1 MKRTQNEKIMQIRIE
16 TLVVGID
23 IGKETHY
30 ARAFD
35 YRGIELGKLLKFSN
49 TAEGFKLLDRWMQ
62 DICKQQGKSEII
74 AGFEPTGHY
83 WFSLGD
89 HLKRQGHKLAIVNP
103 FHVKRTKELD
113 DNSPT
118 KNDRK
123 DPKTIAMLVKDGR
136 YREVYIPDKIYQELR
151 EAVDE
156 RERLQKQLTAI
167 HNRVVRWL
175 DIRFPEFDGVFKK
188 WTGKTALLTLRI
200 YSTPAKVLEAG
211 ADKILATWR
220 TVVKRSVGIK
230 RAQALVKA
238 ATNSI
243 GRTNGHV
250 ASEASLQNL
259 LAEYELYCVQLERL
273 EQLILELL
281 LQVPNAVKLLGIK
294 GVGLVTA
301 TTFVGETGDIHRFE
315 DPRQIQ
321 KLAGFNL
328 VENSSG
334 KHKGKT
340 TISHRGRKRLRH
352 GLFMTMIAILGKNP
366 EFRELHHR
374 NLTREKNPLN
384 KMQSIVA
391 LCGKLIR
398 VFYAI
403 LSKGVDYNPEK
414 MMGDIQQSVKTA
426 A

>member
-1 MKRTQNEKIMQIRIE
+1 MKRTQNEKILQIKNE

-49 TAEGFKLLDRWMQ
+49 TAEGYKLLDQWMK
-62 DICKQQGKSEII
+62 DISNQQGKTDVI

-83 WFSLGD
+83 WFTLGD
-89 HLKRQGHKLAIVNP
+89 HLSRQGHKLAIVNP

-136 YREVYIPDKIYQELR
+136 YREVYIPEDIYQELR
-151 EAVDE
+151 EAVAE
-156 RERLQKQLTAI
+156 RERLQAQLTAV

-175 DIRFPEFDGVFKK
+175 DIRFPEFTGVFKK
-188 WTGKTALLTLRI
+188 WTGKTALLTLQMFP
-200 YSTPAKVLEAG
+200 TPAKVLEAG
-211 ADKILATWR
+211 ADKILTTWR

-243 GRTNGHV
+243 GRTNGHI

-259 LAEYELYCVQLERL
+259 LTEYELYRAQL
-273 EQLILELL
+273 EQLEQLMWELL
-281 LQVPNAVKLLGIK
+281 LKVPNAIKLLGIK

-301 TTFVGETGDIHRFE
+301 TTFVSETGDIHRFE
-315 DPRQIQ
+315 HPRQIQ
-321 KLAGFNL
+321 KLAGCNL

-340 TISHRGRKRLRH
+340 TISRRGRKRLRY
-352 GLFMTMIAILGKNP
+352 GLFMAMIAILGKNP

-414 MMGDIQQSVKTA
+414 MMGDIQQSLKA
-426 A
+426 AA

>member
-1 MKRTQNEKIMQIRIE
+1 MKSTQNEKISQIKFE

-35 YRGIELGKLLKFSN
+35 YRGIELARLLKFSN
-49 TAEGFKLLDRWMQ
+49 TDQGFQRLDQWMR
-62 DICKQQGKSEII
+62 DICKQQEKTEII

-83 WFSLGD
+83 WFVLGD

-136 YREVYIPDKIYQELR
+136 YREVYIPDDIYQELR
-151 EAVDE
+151 EAVSE
-156 RERLQKQLTAI
+156 RERLQEQLTSI
-167 HNRVVRWL
+167 YNRVVRWL
-175 DIRFPEFDGVFKK
+175 DIRFPEFTTVFKD
-188 WTGKTALLTLRI
+188 WRRNAALITLR
-200 YSTPAKVLEAG
+200 SFPTPEKVMEMG
-211 ADKILATWR
+211 VDKIVETWR
-220 TVVKRSVGIK
+220 KQMK
-230 RAQALVKA
+230 RASLKRAEALVKA
-238 ATNSI
+238 ASRSV
-243 GRTNGHV
+243 GRTSGKV

-259 LAEYELYCVQLERL
+259 LAEYDLYCQQYDKQ
-273 EQLILELL
+273 EQLMQDLL
-281 LQVPNAVKLLGIK
+281 MQVPNADKLLDIK
-294 GVGLVTA
+294 GVGLITA
-301 TTFVGETGDIHRFE
+301 ATFVGEVGDISRFQ

-321 KLAGFNL
+321 KLAGLNL

-340 TISHRGRKRLRH
+340 TISRRGRRRLRH
-352 GLFMTMIAILGKNP
+352 SLFFSMIAMLGKNR
-366 EFRELHHR
+366 EFRLLHQR
-374 NLTREKNPLN
+374 NLTRENNPLN
-384 KMQSIVA
+384 KMQSIIA

-398 VFYAI
+398 VFFAI
-403 LSKGVDYNPEK
+403 LTKGVDYSPEK
-414 MMGDIQQSVKTA
+414 MLGDMEQSIRVA

>member
-1 MKRTQNEKIMQIRIE
+1 MNRTQNEKISQIKIE

-35 YRGIELGKLLKFSN
+35 YRGIELAKLLKFSN
-49 TAEGFKLLDRWMQ
+49 AAEGFEHLDRWMQ
-62 DICKQQGKSEII
+62 ETCKQHGKTEVI

-89 HLKRQGHKLAIVNP
+89 HLNHQGHKLAIVNP

-136 YREVYIPDKIYQELR
+136 YREVYIPEGIYQELR
-151 EAVDE
+151 EVVAE
-156 RERLQKQLTAI
+156 RERLQKQLNVI

-175 DIRFPEFDGVFKK
+175 DIRFPEFNGVFKK
-188 WTGKTALLTLRI
+188 WTGKAALQTLREFP
-200 YSTPAKVLEAG
+200 TPAKVLEAG
-211 ADKILATWR
+211 EDKILATWR
-220 TVVKRSVGIK
+220 KVVKRSVGPK

-259 LAEYELYCVQLERL
+259 LAEYDLYRTQHEQL
-273 EQLILELL
+273 EQLMWELL
-281 LQVPNAVKLLGIK
+281 LQVPNADKLLKIK
-294 GVGLVTA
+294 GVGMVTA
-301 TTFVGETGDIHRFE
+301 ATFVGETGDIHRFA

-352 GLFMTMIAILGKNP
+352 GLFMTMIAILGKNQ
-366 EFRELHHR
+366 EFRELHRR

-403 LSKGVDYNPEK
+403 LSKGVDYSAEK
-414 MMGDIQQSVKTA
+414 MMGDMQQSVKVA

>member
-1 MKRTQNEKIMQIRIE
+1 M
-16 TLVVGID
+16 VGID

-35 YRGIELGKLLKFSN
+35 YRGIELAKLLKFNN
-49 TAEGFKLLDRWMQ
+49 TVEGFELLERWMQ
-62 DICKQQGKSEII
+62 DICKQQGKTEVI

-89 HLKRQGHKLAIVNP
+89 HLKCQGHKLAIVNP

-136 YREVYIPDKIYQELR
+136 YREVYIPDDIYQELR
-151 EAVDE
+151 EAVAE
-156 RERLQKQLTAI
+156 RERLQEQLNAI

-175 DIRFPEFDGVFKK
+175 DIRFPEFEGVFKK
-188 WTGKTALLTLRI
+188 WTGKTALLTLRTFP
-200 YSTPAKVLEAG
+200 TPAKVLEAG
-211 ADKILATWR
+211 EDKIPATWR
-220 TVVKRSVGIK
+220 TVVKRSVGKK

-238 ATNSI
+238 ASNSI

-259 LAEYELYCVQLERL
+259 LAEYDLYRAQYERL
-273 EQLILELL
+273 EQLMWELL

-301 TTFVGETGDIHRFE
+301 QPLSAKPGIS
-315 DPRQIQ
+315 
-321 KLAGFNL
+321 AG
-328 VENSSG
+328 S
-334 KHKGKT
+334 KT
-340 TISHRGRKRLRH
+340 RVRY
-352 GLFMTMIAILGKNP
+352 KNWP
-366 EFRELHHR
+366 VS
-374 NLTREKNPLN
+374 TW
-384 KMQSIVA
+384 
-391 LCGKLIR
+391 
-398 VFYAI
+398 
-403 LSKGVDYNPEK
+403 
-414 MMGDIQQSVKTA
+414 
-426 A
+426 

>member
-1 MKRTQNEKIMQIRIE
+1 MKSTQNEKISQIKIE

-35 YRGIELGKLLKFSN
+35 YRGIELAKLLKFSN
-49 TAEGFKLLDRWMQ
+49 TAEGFELLDQWMREV
-62 DICKQQGKSEII
+62 CQQKKKNEII

-83 WFSLGD
+83 WFVLGD

-136 YREVYIPDKIYQELR
+136 YREVYIPDDLYQELR
-151 EAVDE
+151 EVVSE
-156 RERLQKQLTAI
+156 RERLQDQLTSI

-175 DIRFPEFDGVFKK
+175 DIYFPEFQTVFKDWRGNAALGTLRYFSTPEK
-188 WTGKTALLTLRI
+188 IVAAGEIKIGETWRKSMKRAANKRIQALL
-200 YSTPAKVLEAG
+200 KVAN
-211 ADKILATWR
+211 A
-220 TVVKRSVGIK
+220 
-230 RAQALVKA
+230 
-238 ATNSI
+238 SI
-243 GRTNGHV
+243 GRTSGKV
-250 ASEASLQNL
+250 AAEASLQNL
-259 LAEYELYCVQLERL
+259 LAEYDLYRKQYEAL
-273 EQLILELL
+273 EQLMLELL
-281 LQVPNAVKLLGIK
+281 LQVPNAEKLLQIK
-294 GVGLVTA
+294 GVGLITA
-301 TTFVGETGDIHRFE
+301 ATFVGEAGDISRFN

-321 KLAGFNL
+321 KLAGLNL

-340 TISHRGRKRLRH
+340 TISKRGRKRLRH
-352 GLFMTMIAILGKNP
+352 GLFFAMIAILANNP
-366 EFRELHHR
+366 EFRSLHHR

-384 KMQSIVA
+384 KMQSIIA

-398 VFYAI
+398 IFYAL
-403 LSKGVDYNPEK
+403 LSKGADYSPEK
-414 MMGDIQQSVKTA
+414 MIGDIQRTLPQA

>member
-1 MKRTQNEKIMQIRIE
+1 MKSTQNEKISQIKFE

-35 YRGIELGKLLKFSN
+35 YRGIELARLLKFSN
-49 TAEGFKLLDRWMQ
+49 TDQGFQRLEQWMR
-62 DICKQQGKSEII
+62 DICKQQEKTEVI

-83 WFSLGD
+83 WFTLGD
-89 HLKRQGHKLAIVNP
+89 HLKRQGYKLAIVNP

-136 YREVYIPDKIYQELR
+136 YREVYIPDDIYQELR
-151 EAVDE
+151 EAVSE
-156 RERLQKQLTAI
+156 RERLQEQLTSI
-167 HNRVVRWL
+167 YNRVVRWL
-175 DIRFPEFDGVFKK
+175 DIRFPEFTTVFKD
-188 WTGKTALLTLRI
+188 WRRNAALITLRSF
-200 YSTPAKVLEAG
+200 STPE
-211 ADKILATWR
+211 KIMEMGVDAIIETWR
-220 TVVKRSVGIK
+220 KQMK
-230 RAQALVKA
+230 RASLKRAERLVKA
-238 ATNSI
+238 ASRSV
-243 GRTNGHV
+243 GRTSGKV

-259 LAEYELYCVQLERL
+259 LAEYDLYCQQYDGL
-273 EQLILELL
+273 EQLMQELL
-281 LQVPNAVKLLGIK
+281 MQVPNADKLLDIK
-294 GVGLVTA
+294 GVGLITA
-301 TTFVGETGDIHRFE
+301 ATFVGEVGNISRFQ

-321 KLAGFNL
+321 KLAGLNL

-340 TISHRGRKRLRH
+340 TISRRGRRRLRH
-352 GLFMTMIAILGKNP
+352 SLFFSMIAMLGKNR
-366 EFRELHHR
+366 EFRLLHQR
-374 NLTREKNPLN
+374 NLMRENNPLN
-384 KMQSIVA
+384 KMQSIIA

-398 VFYAI
+398 VFFAI
-403 LSKGVDYNPEK
+403 LTKGVDYSPEK
-414 MMGDIQQSVKTA
+414 MLGDMEQSIRVA